1 MCVECLGTPDTALN
15 DTAKTEAHYDKHH
28 CAQTIGQTEWNRF
41 ITCSIT
47 QAELHINWRSSW
59 SLCSNIFL
67 SFRWGRIF
75 NLISDY
81 AENCYTGYHQIS
93 CHNCRRQHRPKNIR
107 ITNGGEKPHC
117 KLQSE
122 FYYTYAPAVAFINVC
137 LLLTAKIM
145 RNWKSKYV
153 ANSVTTNQKKSQQNS
168 VLTPQYQPLT
178 NDEMAQIDVQHLLAT
193 TRKQVVSVGRP
204 SSSI

>member
-1 MCVECLGTPDTALN
+1 
-15 DTAKTEAHYDKHH
+15 
-28 CAQTIGQTEWNRF
+28 
-41 ITCSIT
+41 
-47 QAELHINWRSSW
+47 
-59 SLCSNIFL
+59 
-67 SFRWGRIF
+67 
-75 NLISDY
+75 
-81 AENCYTGYHQIS
+81 
-93 CHNCRRQHRPKNIR
+93 
-107 ITNGGEKPHC
+107 
-117 KLQSE
+117 
-122 FYYTYAPAVAFINVC
+122 
-137 LLLTAKIM
+137 M